1 MWTIEIKKSVI
12 LYSLMALLFMLP
24 NLFQAQEFN
33 LNNKESS
40 LTVYGTS
47 SLHDWHII
55 AETKSGKIVFEN
67 LDTGKLNKCDFTVFT
82 ESLKSGKKS
91 MDKNTYKALSTD
103 THKNI
108 SFQLVDVKEI
118 VKKGTGK
125 FLLKCN
131 GNLTITSVKKLIPIE
146 FNVEIANGKVTLTGE
161 KTIKMTDF
169 NVDPPKALLGTI
181 TTGNDITIKFN
192 TIYK

>member
-1 MWTIEIKKSVI
+1 MVI
-12 LYSLMALLFMLP
+12 LLIVP

-47 SLHDWHII
+47 SLHDWHIT
-55 AETKSGKIVFEN
+55 AETKSGKIFFEN
-67 LDTGKLNKCDFTVFT
+67 LETGQLSKCDFTVFA

-91 MDKNTYKALSTD
+91 MDKNTYKALNTD

-108 SFQLVDVKEI
+108 SFQLVDVKDI

-125 FLLKCN
+125 FLLKCT
-131 GNLTITSVKKLIPIE
+131 GNLTITGVKKLIPLE
-146 FNVEIANGKVTLTGE
+146 FNTEISDGKVVLTGE

-169 NVDPPKALLGTI
+169 NVEPPKALLGTI
-181 TTGNDITIKFN
+181 TTGNEITIKFN